1 MEDIRMCGGWV
12 LTSKINGS
20 SIFLPAAGY
29 NDEGT
34 LESVGSYG
42 GYWSSTLY
50 TNDPNDAKS
59 TSATLV
65 ASTRTA
71 AFADTMDGPFA
82 LFWVSKFVF
91 A

>member
-34 LESVGSYG
+34 PESVGSYG

-59 TSATLV
+59 TSAYSGGINTNGSFRRYYGRPIRPVL
-65 ASTRTA
+65 
-71 AFADTMDGPFA
+71 G
-82 LFWVSKFVF
+82 K
-91 A
+91 